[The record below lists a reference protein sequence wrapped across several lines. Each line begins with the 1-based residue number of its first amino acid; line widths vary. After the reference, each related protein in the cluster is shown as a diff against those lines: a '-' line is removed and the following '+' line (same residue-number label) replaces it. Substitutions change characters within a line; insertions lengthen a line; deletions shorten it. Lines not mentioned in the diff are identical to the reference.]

1 MAEQMFD
8 QVHEGLDVYDVA
20 DDKIGEVNEI
30 YAPATDGAHPPTP
43 GRCVLP
49 PGRSGLDC
57 VEYHIPFSAI
67 ASVAAERVRLN
78 AARDQLPILH
88 YRDNLLYPEA
98 QADQSTTTT
107 GHHPAEDKPN
117 IG

>member
-8 QVHEGLDVYDVA
+8 QVHEGLDVYDVS
-20 DDKIGEVNEI
+20 DDKIGEINEI
-30 YAPATDGAHPPTP
+30 YAAGVPDGVRTGDWTMRVATG
-43 GRCVLP
+43 VL
-49 PGRSGLDC
+49 GLGL

-67 ASVAAERVRLN
+67 ASVADERVRLN

-98 QADQSTTTT
+98 EPDRSTTTT
-107 GHHPAEDKPN
+107 DHRPAADKPN